1 MNAQFGL
8 IEMMAWTTTFST
20 QNVAVT
26 ALRNKYIIH
35 MKKETNIK
43 TNIIIF
49 RIHYNSINY
58 LQCQHKFIE
67 NNPK

>member
-1 MNAQFGL
+1 MNAQFVL
-8 IEMMAWTTTFST
+8 IKMMAWTTTFSIPKLD
-20 QNVAVT
+20 AT
-26 ALRNKYIIH
+26 ALCNTYIIH

-43 TNIIIF
+43 TNFIIF
-49 RIHYNSINY
+49 RINYNIINQ